1 MAWAKRQCSDRGR
14 DRGRTLATSGTGLP
28 SLILGR
34 LIARLNE
41 QMEFEAPCTGQAGY
55 IYLHHGNT
63 TGHDE
68 CFVVI
73 SSCFARATIFSSL
86 VLIRIRGVGNSCLFS
101 YTKIIY
107 CIYLSSYLSCNI
119 LFVLYYELV
128 NYSLISY
135 TNNMD
140 KQYDNK
146 ISNLF

>member
-1 MAWAKRQCSDRGR
+1 M
-14 DRGRTLATSGTGLP
+14 ATSGTGLP

-86 VLIRIRGVGNSCLFS
+86 VLIRIRGVGDSCLSS
-101 YTKIIY
+101 YTKIILHI
-107 CIYLSSYLSCNI
+107 CHLIYHA
-119 LFVLYYELV
+119 LFVLYYELI
-128 NYSLISY
+128 NYSRLTSY

-146 ISNLF
+146 TSNLF

>member
-86 VLIRIRGVGNSCLFS
+86 VLIRIRGVGDSCLSS
-101 YTKIIY
+101 YAKIIY
-107 CIYLSSYLSCNI
+107 CTFVILSIMQYIIRIILWINKLFSSYFLHEKYGQA
-119 LFVLYYELV
+119 VW
-128 NYSLISY
+128 
-135 TNNMD
+135 
-140 KQYDNK
+140 Q
-146 ISNLF
+146 